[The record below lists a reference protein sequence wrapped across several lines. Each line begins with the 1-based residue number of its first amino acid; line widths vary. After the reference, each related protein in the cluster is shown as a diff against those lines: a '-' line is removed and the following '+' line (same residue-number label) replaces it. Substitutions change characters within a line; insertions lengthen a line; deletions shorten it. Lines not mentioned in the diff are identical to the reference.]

1 MHLTFTSALQ
11 QPTELRMR
19 RSLDQLLVYP
29 ENKTVKFEASVLLL
43 HYMHHVLILL
53 LSTRSVLLKSAIR
66 SAKAG

>member
-19 RSLDQLLVYP
+19 RSLHPLLVYP
-29 ENKTVKFEASVLLL
+29 VNKTVRFEAFLLLL
-43 HYMHHVLILL
+43 HQMHHVVILL
-53 LSTRSVLLKSAIR
+53 LSTRSVLLNSAIR